1 MQKGDYT
8 MTNEE
13 RESIRKYVLE
23 VFHYEHQLSA
33 TILAKLLNV
42 VELLIDKGYIN
53 EYEAMACLSD
63 VAIANWSLKENILIT
78 TKTQSTYSM
87 KTCNG

>member
-23 VFHYEHQLSA
+23 VFHYEHQLST

-63 VAIANWSLKENILIT
+63 VAIAKQMEDLNYGDNDWDESQI
-78 TKTQSTYSM
+78 
-87 KTCNG
+87 GV